1 MNVNKLLT
9 IVVAAYNKEHFLQR
23 CLDSIADERVMD
35 DVEVLV
41 INDGSKDRTLEIAKE
56 YERRY
61 PQYFH
66 AIDKKN
72 GNYGSV
78 MNKGLELAKGKY
90 FRTLDADD
98 WYNKE
103 AYVEFVKD
111 LRLSDADLIICDG
124 TIHYEQDGNEEQMH
138 IDEEF
143 EKNKDL
149 MVNPRMWQN
158 KTIKAW
164 TKVQTM
170 VFKTQIIRESGLR
183 WLEGV
188 FYTDTQYCYWPLR
201 LVKTVRIVP
210 YPVYV
215 YLVGLDEQSMSPE
228 NVKKNYSHFLAV
240 ANAMVDDFCVN
251 YDPCS
256 LTLKLQEKFVNQ
268 ILCYIYSRLLTGKDE
283 TFASICQLHKK
294 VCDIPGYLPVIEK
307 ATTFCGICYIKGLD
321 KGSISSIQ
329 INLYRLLLGIKS
341 FIREIK
347 GKYEILVLY

>member
-78 MNKGLELAKGKY
+78 MNKGLELANGKY

-228 NVKKNYSHFLAV
+228 NVKKNYSHLDV
-240 ANAMVDDFCVN
+240 E
-251 YDPCS
+251 YH
-256 LTLKLQEKFVNQ
+256 
-268 ILCYIYSRLLTGKDE
+268 IY
-283 TFASICQLHKK
+283 FFH
-294 VCDIPGYLPVIEK
+294 
-307 ATTFCGICYIKGLD
+307 FF
-321 KGSISSIQ
+321 
-329 INLYRLLLGIKS
+329 LLLNLHQQLNLNFLNI
-341 FIREIK
+341 F
-347 GKYEILVLY
+347 